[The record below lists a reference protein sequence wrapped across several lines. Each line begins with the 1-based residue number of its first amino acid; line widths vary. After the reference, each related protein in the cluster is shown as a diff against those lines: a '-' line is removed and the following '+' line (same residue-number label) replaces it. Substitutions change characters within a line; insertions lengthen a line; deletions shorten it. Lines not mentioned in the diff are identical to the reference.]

1 MTEINVQTSTHSYTV
16 KLGEKLRYDIR
27 FLLPKNYHSIM
38 IVTDSVV
45 AKHYL
50 EDVKKSFK
58 ANEVHTAIIPA
69 GEQSK
74 SIQQFYELQTKAI
87 QFGLNRHSL
96 IIALG
101 GGVVGDLAGFVAATF
116 MRGID
121 YIQVPTTILAHD
133 SSVGGKVAIN
143 HELGKNLIGNFYPP
157 RAVIYDIETLET
169 LPAHEVRSGYAE
181 LVKEAFISDK
191 DFLGELLQ
199 TDIQHV
205 SNETLI
211 NHLQKGIQVK
221 TDIVEADEREA
232 GMRKYLNFGH
242 TLAHALEAELG
253 YGVMTH
259 GEAVAVGM
267 LFALQLSEKKY
278 NQTLCKDRLIQWMK
292 NNHYPTT
299 LPKLS
304 SDRLLN
310 KMKSDKKV
318 IHDNIPMILLSE
330 IGQAVTI
337 EFSYEELSKELEYFL
352 GEVCQT

>member
-1 MTEINVQTSTHSYTV
+1 
-16 KLGEKLRYDIR
+16 
-27 FLLPKNYHSIM
+27 
-38 IVTDSVV
+38 
-45 AKHYL
+45 
-50 EDVKKSFK
+50 
-58 ANEVHTAIIPA
+58 
-69 GEQSK
+69 
-74 SIQQFYELQTKAI
+74 
-87 QFGLNRHSL
+87 
-96 IIALG
+96 
-101 GGVVGDLAGFVAATF
+101 
-116 MRGID
+116 
-121 YIQVPTTILAHD
+121 
-133 SSVGGKVAIN
+133 
-143 HELGKNLIGNFYPP
+143 
-157 RAVIYDIETLET
+157 
-169 LPAHEVRSGYAE
+169 GYAE

-191 DFLGELLQ
+191 EFLGELLQ

-242 TLAHALEAELG
+242 TLAQALEAELG

-259 GEAVAVGM
+259 AEAVAARM
-267 LFALQLSEKKY
+267 LSALRWRERNY
-278 NQTLCKDRLIQWMK
+278 NQGTGIHKLIQWMK
-292 NNHYPTT
+292 NNHDPTT

-310 KMKSDKKV
+310 KMKSDTKV